1 MIWCDL
7 LDKWRLTGK
16 MRSRDILKINIFQR
30 LELAEFWGIK
40 TNIFNVT
47 KILIKSVANRERN
60 SRKFERRL
68 KQLEKNAKIIK
79 QNLLRGF
86 IYV

>member
-16 MRSRDILKINIFQR
+16 MKPIDILKINIFQR

-68 KQLEKNAKIIK
+68 KQLEMKMQKINI
-79 QNLLRGF
+79 RM
-86 IYV
+86 

>member
-16 MRSRDILKINIFQR
+16 MKPRDIFEIDIFQR
-30 LELAEFWGIK
+30 LELAEFWGIE

-47 KILIKSVANRERN
+47 KILIKSIANRERN

-79 QNLLRGF
+79 RKG
-86 IYV
+86 

>member
-16 MRSRDILKINIFQR
+16 MRPRDILKINIFQR

-68 KQLEKNAKIIK
+68 KQLENKMQKVNI
-79 QNLLRGF
+79 RM
-86 IYV
+86 

>member
-16 MRSRDILKINIFQR
+16 MKPSEILKINIFQR

-47 KILIKSVANRERN
+47 KI
-60 SRKFERRL
+60 
-68 KQLEKNAKIIK
+68 
-79 QNLLRGF
+79 
-86 IYV
+86 

>member
-16 MRSRDILKINIFQR
+16 MKPSDILKINIFQR
-30 LELAEFWGIK
+30 LELAEFWGIQ
-40 TNIFNVT
+40 TNICNVT
-47 KILIKSVANRERN
+47 KILIKSVANRERK

-68 KQLEKNAKIIK
+68 KQLENKMQKVNI
-79 QNLLRGF
+79 RM
-86 IYV
+86 